1 MFEECGDV
9 SGVVAT
15 GNGKTAATV
24 TADLPGVVSCSTFG
38 CSNAWL
44 RHRLKGECSSALTG
58 TVAIA
63 TAANWR
69 WAVTNQNAK
78 NKT

>member
-1 MFEECGDV
+1 MVEEGGDV
-9 SGVVAT
+9 AGAVAAEHGEIASAVAAALTGVV
-15 GNGKTAATV
+15 
-24 TADLPGVVSCSTFG
+24 CSTFG

-69 WAVTNQNAK
+69 WAVTNQK
-78 NKT
+78 CYE